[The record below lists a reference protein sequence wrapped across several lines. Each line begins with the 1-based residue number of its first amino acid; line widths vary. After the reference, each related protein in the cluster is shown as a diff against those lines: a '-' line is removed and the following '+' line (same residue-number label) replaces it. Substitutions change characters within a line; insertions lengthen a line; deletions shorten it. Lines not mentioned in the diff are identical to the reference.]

1 MMKGLLDSPT
11 AVTAMSQVCNIIYM
25 FPVVERRSLEA
36 VDNCV
41 ISLTS
46 SQLPSRPVDQA
57 AAAACCCYWCWSL
70 LQAGLRKAVDA
81 GLRQGWVP
89 TGALYSM
96 TTLQK
101 ALKS

>member
-1 MMKGLLDSPT
+1 
-11 AVTAMSQVCNIIYM
+11 M

-36 VDNCV
+36 VDTSV

-46 SQLPSRPVDQA
+46 SQLPADLLIKPLLLLPA
-57 AAAACCCYWCWSL
+57 CYWCWSL